1 MSEPDIRW
9 QQRLANYI
17 QALTQLGNAV
27 TTHNQRPLP
36 ELEKQGLIQAFEFTH
51 ELAWNVMKDY
61 FAYQGTPDITGS
73 RDAVREAFQKAIL
86 SRFTP
91 TTLILS
97 GTGEFLLQS
106 LFAKVRY
113 PLCSLAHKLGKP
125 ISGCSP
131 AHAVAVLATENPA

>member
-1 MSEPDIRW
+1 MNHLENYLRELRDIPEDDTDTETADNRPATTAFSLA
-9 QQRLANYI
+9 RLARARCADRETMSDEAIWQFAI
-17 QALTQLGNAV
+17 QL
-27 TTHNQRPLP
+27 
-36 ELEKQGLIQAFEFTH
+36 H
-51 ELAWNVMKDY
+51 EEQIRRM
-61 FAYQGTPDITGS
+61 
-73 RDAVREAFQKAIL
+73 REAFQKAIL

-125 ISGCSP
+125 ISGCAP
-131 AHAVAVLATENPA
+131 AHAVAVLATEAPA